1 MYKAR
6 ITELFNAAFIHMKKL
21 MFENFNVSV
30 WLYFLVVTALSGTF
44 FGFKINT
51 KAINEVMLAV
61 NNPGTLEPGSSSTA
75 SLPPPLLDF
84 IRKMDPS
91 ALMSFLVFFLIFVF
105 ALSVL
110 MMVAGSV
117 CRYMGIASVIEGR
130 IGFREFWSKYKKQGI
145 DYFWFITKIM
155 VLFTLLIL
163 LASIVLALCS
173 GGFAS
178 LFSNGGNGAAIGG
191 TIVVIIVMSLLAVA
205 VFFAMA
211 VFFLFVANF
220 MVPAVIRHSQDYNPG
235 GSPMKLEEAGKIL
248 WAKSRD
254 RKGDMFAALMVP
266 FVVFLIISSIFGFL
280 DLLFTGGVIAA
291 VIMFKGNVELLL
303 LVVLIAFL
311 FIYMPVL
318 LVLNAPAGVFV
329 ISLQIL
335 MFSWAFPEYALLMPL
350 RDASG
355 KVIGAMSYSEHLRS
369 SGAQEL
375 AGDPAPMT

>member
-6 ITELFNAAFIHMKKL
+6 IPELFNAAFIHMKKL

-51 KAINEVMLAV
+51 NAIKQVMIAV
-61 NNPGTLEPGSSSTA
+61 NNPGALDPA
-75 SLPPPLLDF
+75 SPSGAAAPVPPPDF
-84 IRKMDPS
+84 IQKMDPS
-91 ALMSFLVFFLIFVF
+91 ALISFLVFFLIFVF
-105 ALSVL
+105 AVSVL

-145 DYFWFITKIM
+145 DYFWFVTKIM
-155 VLFTLLIL
+155 IYFTLLIL
-163 LASIVLALCS
+163 LGSIVLAFCS

-178 LFSNGGNGAAIGG
+178 LFSNAGNAAIGG
-191 TIVVIIVMSLLAVA
+191 TIVIVVVLALLAVA
-205 VFFAMA
+205 AVFAMT
-211 VFFLFVANF
+211 FFLLFVANF

-248 WAKSRD
+248 WAKSKD
-254 RKGDMFAALMVP
+254 RRGDLFVALMIP
-266 FVVFLIISSIFGFL
+266 FLAFVIISSVFGFL
-280 DLLFTGGVIAA
+280 DFLFTGGVIVA

-329 ISLQIL
+329 ISLQLL

-355 KVIGAMSYSEHLRS
+355 KVIGAMSYSDHLRS
-369 SGAQEL
+369 AGAQEL
-375 AGDPAPMT
+375 AADPAPMT

>member
-51 KAINEVMLAV
+51 NAIKQVMIAV
-61 NNPGTLEPGSSSTA
+61 NNPGTLDPGSPSGA
-75 SLPPPLLDF
+75 AAPVPPPDF
-84 IRKMDPS
+84 IQKMDPS
-91 ALMSFLVFFLIFVF
+91 ALISFLVFFMIFVF
-105 ALSVL
+105 ALSVI

-117 CRYMGIASVIEGR
+117 CRYMGIASVIESR

-145 DYFWFITKIM
+145 DYFWFVTKIM
-155 VLFTLLIL
+155 ILFTLLIL

-173 GGFAS
+173 GGFTS
-178 LFSNGGNGAAIGG
+178 LFSNAGDAAIGG
-191 TIVVIIVMSLLAVA
+191 TIVIIIVMSLIAIAVI
-205 VFFAMA
+205 FAMT

-248 WAKSRD
+248 WAKSKD
-254 RKGDMFAALMVP
+254 RRGDLFVALMVP
-266 FVVFLIISSIFGFL
+266 FVVFLIISSVFGLL
-280 DLLFTGGVIAA
+280 DFLFTGGVIVA

-355 KVIGAMSYSEHLRS
+355 KVIGAMSYSDHLRNA
-369 SGAQEL
+369 GTQEL
-375 AGDPAPMT
+375 ADDSAPMT